1 MSAPTDGFVD
11 LTRPPAPRTLR
22 DRLPAGLAPLSGP
35 RLAGL
40 AVAAV
45 GAVLGVLLLWPR
57 PAAPDPEL
65 SLPRASTTL
74 SLPPVATTATS
85 LGPLV
90 VDVVGEVRQPGVQRV
105 PTGARIADVV
115 AAAGGL
121 TDRADRARINFAAPV
136 ADGER
141 VFVPAVGQPVPAV
154 AVGAT
159 PSGVAGSGAP
169 GTGGGGTGGGGTPAL
184 PAAPVNLNTATLE
197 ELDTLPGIGPTTAQA
212 IIDHRT
218 EHGPFTSV
226 DQLLDVRGIG
236 DAKLAELR
244 DRVTV

>member
-22 DRLPAGLAPLSGP
+22 DRLPAPLAPLSGP

-40 AVAAV
+40 ALAAV

-74 SLPPVATTATS
+74 SLAPVATTATS
-85 LGPLV
+85 VGPLV

-105 PTGARIADVV
+105 PAGARIADVV
-115 AAAGGL
+115 DAAGGL
-121 TDRADRARINFAAPV
+121 TDRADRARVNFAAPV

-159 PSGVAGSGAP
+159 PSGAGVAGAP
-169 GTGGGGTGGGGTPAL
+169 GAGGAGAGGAGAGA
-184 PAAPVNLNTATLE
+184 PAAPVDLNTASVE
-197 ELDTLPGIGPTTAQA
+197 ELDALPGLGPVTAGAIVAWREANGKFTSIEQLGEVEGIGPA
-212 IIDHRT
+212 RL
-218 EHGPFTSV
+218 EKLRS
-226 DQLLDVRGIG
+226 LVR
-236 DAKLAELR
+236 
-244 DRVTV
+244 V

>member
-40 AVAAV
+40 AAAAV

-65 SLPRASTTL
+65 SLPLAPTTQ
-74 SLPPVATTATS
+74 SLPPVSTTATS

-105 PTGARIADVV
+105 PAGARIADVV

-121 TDRADRARINFAAPV
+121 TDRADRARINFASPV
-136 ADGER
+136 VDGER
-141 VFVPAVGQPVPAV
+141 VFVPAVGQQVPAV
-154 AVGAT
+154 VVGT
-159 PSGVAGSGAP
+159 PPSGTASAMP
-169 GTGGGGTGGGGTPAL
+169 PAAGGGGTGAAGSPAT

-197 ELDTLPGIGPTTAQA
+197 VLDTLPGVGPTTAQA